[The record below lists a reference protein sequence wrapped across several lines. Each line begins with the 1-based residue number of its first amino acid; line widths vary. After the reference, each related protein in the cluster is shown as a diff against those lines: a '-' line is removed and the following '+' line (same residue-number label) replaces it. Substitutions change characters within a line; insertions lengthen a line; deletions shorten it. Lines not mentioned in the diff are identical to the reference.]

1 MQKESHAQA
10 LASYSPVM
18 RALLTLAL
26 LTSIL
31 SYSPVALTQET
42 NTLLPQLTDEPFG
55 SITDG
60 VSLPK
65 LHAAI
70 GRNTIVR
77 QSTLAE
83 MPRIIALENN
93 SSIASQEDLVLVAGK
108 LDTGISEYSIYRL
121 GETHTRL
128 VEKQRSG
135 PTEKYAHF
143 VIENSRAQIQEL
155 EFIGS
160 ATLPAKPSASTTA
173 ESPRIAA
180 NERRNNAPR
189 QWLRV
194 TTSVGAVRK
203 NDVIVPAGT
212 LGELSLASVINAEGL
227 NSHGQRLVASSSPC
241 RIDGQ
246 VLSFFSGR
254 KWGARQTIM
263 IIDRGQIDGL
273 NLGMRVAIVAP
284 NQADKDLGDAIIY
297 ALTPYFSLAL
307 ILPASQ
313 PIERGSRIK
322 GTAAAVQ

>member
-1 MQKESHAQA
+1 
-10 LASYSPVM
+10 
-18 RALLTLAL
+18 
-26 LTSIL
+26 
-31 SYSPVALTQET
+31 
-42 NTLLPQLTDEPFG
+42 
-55 SITDG
+55 
-60 VSLPK
+60 
-65 LHAAI
+65 
-70 GRNTIVR
+70 
-77 QSTLAE
+77 

-143 VIENSRAQIQEL
+143 VIEDSWAQIQEL

-160 ATLPAKPSASTTA
+160 ATLLAKPTVITTA
-173 ESPRIAA
+173 ETPRTAA
-180 NERRNNAPR
+180 NERRHKAPR

-194 TTSVGAVRK
+194 TTSVGVVRE
-203 NDVIVPAGT
+203 NDVIVLAGT

-227 NSHGQRLVASSSPC
+227 NSHGQRLAASSSPHS
-241 RIDGQ
+241 IDGQ

-254 KWGARQTIM
+254 KWGARQTNM

-273 NLGMRVAIVAP
+273 TQGMRVAIVTP

-297 ALTPYFSLAL
+297 ARTPYFSLAL
-307 ILPASQ
+307 ILSASQ

>member
-1 MQKESHAQA
+1 MQKGIVA
-10 LASYSPVM
+10 
-18 RALLTLAL
+18 RALICYWSVLKALSPLAL
-26 LTSIL
+26 ITLIL

-42 NTLLPQLTDEPFG
+42 ITLLPQLTSEPFG
-55 SITDG
+55 TNTDS

-83 MPRIIALENN
+83 TPRIIALGNDF
-93 SSIASQEDLVLVAGK
+93 SIASQEDLVLAAGK
-108 LDTGISEYSIYRL
+108 LDLGISEYSIYRVV
-121 GETHTRL
+121 ETHTRL
-128 VEKQRSG
+128 VEKQHSG
-135 PTEKYAHF
+135 STEKYAHF
-143 VIENSRAQIQEL
+143 VIEDSRVQIQEL

-160 ATLPAKPSASTTA
+160 ATLLAKPSAITTA

-194 TTSVGAVRK
+194 TTSVGVVRE

-212 LGELSLASVINAEGL
+212 LGELPLASVINAEGL
-227 NSHGQRLVASSSPC
+227 NSHGQRLVASSSPY
-241 RIDGQ
+241 RLEGQ

-254 KWGARQTIM
+254 KWGARQTNM

-273 NLGMRVAIVAP
+273 TQGMRVAIVAP

-307 ILPASQ
+307 ILSASQ